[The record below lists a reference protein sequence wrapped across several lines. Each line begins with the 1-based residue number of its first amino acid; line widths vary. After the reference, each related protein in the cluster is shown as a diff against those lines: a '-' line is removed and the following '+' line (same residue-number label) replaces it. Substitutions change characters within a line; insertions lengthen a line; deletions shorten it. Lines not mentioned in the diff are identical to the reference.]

1 VTERATGRHRAS
13 HRSST
18 PLSTLTG
25 PLSVVGDYVGTV
37 RRSGV
42 IIAMSSGLV
51 ASMALPAHAV
61 NTEPEAAGPAT
72 ASIPAIPADAAG
84 SALFTAPAGGL
95 LALPPDLVADTGTV
109 AAPAAAMIDFDH
121 SSFALDAPGR
131 SPSGLQTPST
141 DEEDQ
146 AGAEDVSTD
155 APKTVTKPAPPKRKD
170 LRQAG
175 SGSRTVTAKPAAAV
189 TKAKPA
195 TAPASSDTSG
205 ESTTTVAD
213 SSLGGKAV
221 AIAFRYEG
229 TPYLWGGT
237 TPRGFDCS
245 GFTRYVYGQLGKQLG
260 RTVASQRGDVKFVK
274 RSQAKAGDLVFFGN
288 GHIGIYLGN
297 NRMIDSPRRGKSI
310 QDREIYSSNVQF
322 GRVV

>member
-1 VTERATGRHRAS
+1 MTERATGRHRAP
-13 HRSST
+13 HKSST

-25 PLSVVGDYVGTV
+25 PLSVVGDYVGSV

-61 NTEPEAAGPAT
+61 GSQPEAAGPVT
-72 ASIPAIPADAAG
+72 ASIPAIPASGAG

-95 LALPPDLVADTGTV
+95 LALPPDLATDSAAVV
-109 AAPAAAMIDFDH
+109 APAAATVDFDH
-121 SSFALDAPGR
+121 SAFTLEPPGQSPTDFQPATGDGGDDGQGASSDAP
-131 SPSGLQTPST
+131 QTAT
-141 DEEDQ
+141 K
-146 AGAEDVSTD
+146 A
-155 APKTVTKPAPPKRKD
+155 APLKRKD
-170 LRQAG
+170 LRVSGPAAG
-175 SGSRTVTAKPAAAV
+175 STLKTGAITTAKPAA
-189 TKAKPA
+189 
-195 TAPASSDTSG
+195 
-205 ESTTTVAD
+205 STTSDSASDSSSAVAD
-213 SSLGGKAV
+213 SSVGAKAV

-245 GFTRYVYGQLGKQLG
+245 GFTRYVYAQLGKQLG
-260 RTVASQRGDVKFVK
+260 RTVADQRGDVKFVK
-274 RSQAKAGDLVFFGN
+274 RSQAKPGDLVFFGT

-310 QDREIYSSNVQF
+310 SAREIYSSNVQF